1 MDSNGPTGLLSFVTN
16 HLQLSLLEKIVKIT
30 FIPPF
35 SLFLTLFILNGCSGL
50 DQVGQALE
58 QQLPKTSVEG
68 VRITAL
74 DFDGVDLA
82 FDVRVANPNPVAIS
96 LAGLD
101 YDLQLEGSSFMQGDQ
116 PLGMTVVANGKSQ
129 VEVPLRLGF
138 QQLFNSYH
146 QLKERN
152 EAGYDLLLG
161 LSFDLPLLGRVRL
174 PVKYSGR
181 LPVPKIP
188 QVEVRS
194 ISMQQ
199 LSMSGAELQ
208 LELDVD
214 NPNAFS
220 LLLNRLN
227 YNLELNGHQVSDGL
241 MNKAVQV
248 EEGGNASIKLPFSLN
263 FLQLGAGLY
272 SALSQDRPLSYKLT
286 GELDAT
292 SSNALIGAFRLPV
305 TSSGTVG
312 VDR

>member
-1 MDSNGPTGLLSFVTN
+1 
-16 HLQLSLLEKIVKIT
+16 
-30 FIPPF
+30 
-35 SLFLTLFILNGCSGL
+35 
-50 DQVGQALE
+50 
-58 QQLPKTSVEG
+58 
-68 VRITAL
+68 
-74 DFDGVDLA
+74 DGVDLA
-82 FDVRVANPNPVAIS
+82 FDVGVSNPNPVAIA

-116 PLGMTVVANGKSQ
+116 PLGMTMPANGNSQ

-146 QLKERN
+146 HLKERN
-152 EAGYDLLLG
+152 ETGYELLLG
-161 LSFDLPLLGRVRL
+161 LAFDLPVLGRVRL

-188 QVEVRS
+188 KIKVSS
-194 ISMQQ
+194 INLQQ
-199 LSMSGAELQ
+199 LSMSGADLQ

-241 MNKAVQV
+241 MSKSVQV
-248 EEGGNASIKLPFSLN
+248 AEGGKGRIKLPLSLN
-263 FLQLGAGLY
+263 FLQLGSGLY
-272 SALSQDRPLSYKLT
+272 SALTRDESLSYKLT

-305 TSSGTVG
+305 INSGTLG

>member
-1 MDSNGPTGLLSFVTN
+1 LPPIIRSYHYWKKIMKIN
-16 HLQLSLLEKIVKIT
+16 HVPLLSLL
-30 FIPPF
+30 
-35 SLFLTLFILNGCSGL
+35 LTLISLSGCSGL
-50 DQVGQALE
+50 DQVGQIVE

-82 FDVRVANPNPVAIS
+82 FDVGVANPNPVAIS

-116 PLGMTVVANGKSQ
+116 PLGLMVVANGKSQ

-161 LSFDLPLLGRVRL
+161 LSFDLPVLGRVRL

-194 ISMQQ
+194 IKLQQ
-199 LSMSGAELQ
+199 LSMSGADLQ

-241 MNKAVQV
+241 MSKAVQV
-248 EEGGNASIKLPFSLN
+248 EEGGKTSIKLPLSLN